1 MDFDLLADQYTTDP
15 QKPLETIIEEARL
28 AALNSY
34 RTLNAV
40 AVDGLSRLSRE
51 TAASLA
57 ATQAAISFVDETRV
71 WFGGAF
77 GFTRCDAPRE
87 NSFCDAVVRSAA
99 PLLVPDGLADPRFW
113 RHELVRG
120 TPGVRCYAGAPLID
134 HGGYALGAVAVF
146 SITPAAF
153 PASILQDLSALAVL
167 VRDFLADSRG
177 APSSDAPK
185 PEFVPTRRVQGW
197 LGVKT
202 LRSDEDKTATYA
214 GLVVLS
220 VARGSPAQNAG
231 LRPTDILY
239 SIGGRELF
247 VSSDVPEAMAGL
259 VAGSVVPLRFRRSG
273 EWHQSDIEVRAKRR
287 RIIGH

>member
-1 MDFDLLADQYTTDP
+1 MADQHWTAP
-15 QKPLETIIEEARL
+15 QRPLEAIVEEARL
-28 AALNSY
+28 AAVNSY

-40 AVDGLSRLSRE
+40 AAEGLSRLSQE

-57 ATQAAISFVDETRV
+57 GTQAAVSFVDESKV

-77 GFTRCDAPRE
+77 GFSQSDAPRE

-120 TPGVRCYAGAPLID
+120 MPGVRCYAGAPLID

-146 SITPAAF
+146 SVKPAAF

-177 APSSDAPK
+177 ARPSDAPT

-202 LRSDEDKTATYA
+202 LRSDEGKTGAYA

-239 SIGGRELF
+239 SIGGRELL

-259 VAGSVVPLRFRRSG
+259 VAGSAVPVRFRRSG

-287 RIIGH
+287 RIIGR